1 MISIYKLQSVSSY
14 CLIEQVNKI
23 LGIRNSEIW
32 LFDDVSKIK
41 VRNSGLG
48 IRDAMWRAGQLTVGS
63 CDGKSLVS
71 WIGVPILSFPLRR

>member
-1 MISIYKLQSVSSY
+1 M
-14 CLIEQVNKI
+14 
-23 LGIRNSEIW
+23 
-32 LFDDVSKIK
+32 SKIK